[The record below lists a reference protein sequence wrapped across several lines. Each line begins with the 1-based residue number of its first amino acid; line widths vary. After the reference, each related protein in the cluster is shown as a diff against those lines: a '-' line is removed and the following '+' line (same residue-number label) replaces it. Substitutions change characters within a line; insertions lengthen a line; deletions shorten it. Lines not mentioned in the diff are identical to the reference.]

1 MEENK
6 QEVKQGIT
14 VHQIKT
20 NSFKTDLVAIFLM
33 TKLDRETVTK
43 NAIIPM
49 VLRKG
54 TKSLENSQEINRRLE
69 EMYGAGFECGVDK
82 TGDNQV
88 LRFYIETLDNA
99 YLPDKEDLLSSA
111 IKLLLEIIFD
121 PTTENNAFKEE
132 YLQSEKEKLKKILE
146 GKKDDKATYASLR
159 CQEEMYKGTPF
170 GLYKYGYIEDIE
182 KITAKD
188 LYEYYKNL
196 IQTCKIDIF
205 VSGNIDEKS
214 VLDTI
219 SNDENIKKLSERNP
233 DIKKGNTP
241 LTRHEE
247 KEIIENLEVT
257 QGNLVIGLEISEN
270 SKREKYIAMTY
281 NAILGGFA
289 TSKMFQIVREKNSLA
304 YTAAS
309 NFLRH
314 KNSIFI
320 RAGIEI
326 DNYEKTL
333 KLIKEQLEDMKK
345 GNFTDED
352 IENAKTGII
361 AMIKSIPD
369 EQDTGITYFYG
380 QEVGEHKLNFDEYES
395 QVNSVTKEEIMDFAN
410 KITVNTVYFLRD

>member
-1 MEENK
+1 MKEIK
-6 QEVKQGIT
+6 QEIKKGIT

-20 NSFKTDLVAIFLM
+20 NSFKTDLVAVFLM

-54 TKSLENSQEINRRLE
+54 TKSLEDSQEINKKLE
-69 EMYGAGFECGVDK
+69 EMYGAGFECGIDK

-99 YLPDKEDLLSSA
+99 YLPEKEDLLSNV
-111 IKLLLEIIFD
+111 IQLLLEIIFD
-121 PTTENNAFKEE
+121 PKTENNAFKEE
-132 YLQSEKEKLKKILE
+132 YLDSEKEKLKNILE
-146 GKKDDKATYASLR
+146 GKKDDKAVYANLR
-159 CQEEMYKGTPF
+159 CQEEMYNGTPF

-182 KITAKD
+182 GINAKD

-196 IQTCKIDIF
+196 IASCKIDIF
-205 VSGNIDEKS
+205 VSGNIDEKK
-214 VLDTI
+214 VLETI
-219 SNDENIKKLSERNP
+219 SNNENIKKLEEREPNVQ
-233 DIKKGNTP
+233 KGNAK
-241 LTRHEE
+241 LIRHEE
-247 KEIIENLEVT
+247 KEIIEHLEVT
-257 QGNLVIGLEISEN
+257 QGNLVIGLEINEN
-270 SKREKYIAMTY
+270 SKREKYVATVY
-281 NAILGGFA
+281 NAILGGSA
-289 TSKMFQIVREKNSLA
+289 TSKMFQVVREQHSLA

-326 DNYEKTL
+326 ENYEKTV
-333 KLIKEQLEDMKK
+333 KLIKEQLEDMKS

-361 AMIKSIPD
+361 SMIKSIPD
-369 EQDTGITYFYG
+369 EQETAVTYYYG
-380 QEVGEHKLNFDEYES
+380 QEVGEHKLDFDEYES
-395 QVNSVTKEEIMDFAN
+395 EINSVTKEEIMDFAN
-410 KITVNTVYFLRD
+410 KISVNTVYFLRD

>member
-1 MEENK
+1 MKEIK
-6 QEVKQGIT
+6 QEIKKGIT

-20 NSFKTDLVAIFLM
+20 NSFKTDLVAVFLM

-54 TKSLENSQEINRRLE
+54 TKSLEDSQEINKKLE
-69 EMYGAGFECGVDK
+69 EMYGAGFECGIDK

-99 YLPDKEDLLSSA
+99 YLPEKEDLLSNA
-111 IKLLLEIIFD
+111 IQLLLEIIFD
-121 PTTENNAFKEE
+121 PKTENSTFKEE
-132 YLQSEKEKLKKILE
+132 YLESEKEKLKNILE
-146 GKKDDKATYASLR
+146 GKKDDKAVYANLR

-182 KITAKD
+182 GINAKD
-188 LYEYYKNL
+188 VYEYYKNL
-196 IQTCKIDIF
+196 IESCKIDIF
-205 VSGNIDEKS
+205 VSGNVDEKK
-214 VLDTI
+214 VIETI
-219 SNDENIKKLSERNP
+219 SNNENIKKLKEREPNVQ
-233 DIKKGNTP
+233 KGNAS

-247 KEIIENLEVT
+247 KEIIEHLEVT
-257 QGNLVIGLEISEN
+257 QGNLVIGLEINEN
-270 SKREKYIAMTY
+270 SKREKYIATVY
-281 NAILGGFA
+281 NAILGGSA
-289 TSKMFQIVREKNSLA
+289 TSKMFQVVREKHSLA

-326 DNYEKTL
+326 ENYEKTV
-333 KLIKEQLEDMKK
+333 KLIKEQLEDMKS

-369 EQDTGITYFYG
+369 EQETAITYYYG
-380 QEVGEHKLNFDEYES
+380 QEVGEHKLDFDEYES
-395 QVNSVTKEEIMDFAN
+395 EINSVTKEEIMDFAN
-410 KITVNTVYFLRD
+410 KISVNTVYFLRD

>member
-1 MEENK
+1 MKEIK
-6 QEVKQGIT
+6 QEIKKGIT

-20 NSFKTDLVAIFLM
+20 NSFKTDLVAVFLM

-54 TKSLENSQEINRRLE
+54 TKSLEDSQEINKKLE
-69 EMYGAGFECGVDK
+69 EMYGAGFECGIDK

-99 YLPDKEDLLSSA
+99 YLPEKEDLLSNV
-111 IKLLLEIIFD
+111 IQLLLEIIFD
-121 PTTENNAFKEE
+121 PKIENNAFKEE
-132 YLQSEKEKLKKILE
+132 YLDSEKEKLKNILE
-146 GKKDDKATYASLR
+146 GKKDDKAVYANLR
-159 CQEEMYKGTPF
+159 CQEEMYNGTPF

-182 KITAKD
+182 GINAKD

-196 IQTCKIDIF
+196 IASCKIDIF
-205 VSGNIDEKS
+205 VSGNIDEKK
-214 VLDTI
+214 VLETI
-219 SNDENIKKLSERNP
+219 SNNENIKKLEEREPNVQ
-233 DIKKGNTP
+233 KGNAK
-241 LTRHEE
+241 LIRHEE
-247 KEIIENLEVT
+247 KEIIEHLEVT
-257 QGNLVIGLEISEN
+257 QGNLVIGLEINEN
-270 SKREKYIAMTY
+270 SKREKYVATVY
-281 NAILGGFA
+281 NAILGGSA
-289 TSKMFQIVREKNSLA
+289 TSKMFQVVREQHSLA

-326 DNYEKTL
+326 ENYEKTV
-333 KLIKEQLEDMKK
+333 KLIKEQLEDMKS

-361 AMIKSIPD
+361 SMIKSIPD
-369 EQDTGITYFYG
+369 EQETAVTYYYG
-380 QEVGEHKLNFDEYES
+380 QEVGEHKLDFDEYES
-395 QVNSVTKEEIMDFAN
+395 EINSVTKEEIMDFAN
-410 KITVNTVYFLRD
+410 KISVNTVYFLRD

>member
-1 MEENK
+1 MKEIK
-6 QEVKQGIT
+6 QEIKKGIT

-20 NSFKTDLVAIFLM
+20 NSFKTDLVAVFLM

-54 TKSLENSQEINRRLE
+54 TKSLEDSQEINKKLE
-69 EMYGAGFECGVDK
+69 EMYGAGFECGIDK

-99 YLPDKEDLLSSA
+99 YLPEKEDLLSNV
-111 IKLLLEIIFD
+111 IQLLLEIIFD
-121 PTTENNAFKEE
+121 PKTENNAFKEE
-132 YLQSEKEKLKKILE
+132 YLDSEKEKLKNILE
-146 GKKDDKATYASLR
+146 GKKDDKAVYANLR
-159 CQEEMYKGTPF
+159 CQEEMYNGTPC

-182 KITAKD
+182 GINAKD

-196 IQTCKIDIF
+196 IASCKIDIF
-205 VSGNIDEKS
+205 VSGNIDEKK
-214 VLDTI
+214 VLETI
-219 SNDENIKKLSERNP
+219 SNNENIKKLEEREPNVQ
-233 DIKKGNTP
+233 KGNAK
-241 LTRHEE
+241 LIRHEE
-247 KEIIENLEVT
+247 KEIIEHLEVT
-257 QGNLVIGLEISEN
+257 QGNLVIGLEINEN
-270 SKREKYIAMTY
+270 SKREKYVATVY
-281 NAILGGFA
+281 NAILGGSA
-289 TSKMFQIVREKNSLA
+289 TSKMFQVVREQHSLA

-326 DNYEKTL
+326 ENYEKTV
-333 KLIKEQLEDMKK
+333 KLIKEQLEDMKS

-361 AMIKSIPD
+361 SMIKSIPD
-369 EQDTGITYFYG
+369 EQETAVTYYYG
-380 QEVGEHKLNFDEYES
+380 QEVGEHKLDFDEYES
-395 QVNSVTKEEIMDFAN
+395 EINSVTKEEIMDFAN
-410 KITVNTVYFLRD
+410 KISVNTVYFLRD